1 MRYDRA
7 EVSWDAQENSWLIR
21 IQMGEEVIRRHCK
34 APRDADENRLR
45 SAAEETVR
53 DEGYEPASGVITIAR

>member
-7 EVSWDAQENSWLIR
+7 EVSWDAEQNSWLIR
-21 IQMGEEVIRRHCK
+21 IQIGEEVIRRHCK
-34 APRDADENRLR
+34 APRDADDDRLR

-53 DEGYEPASGVITIAR
+53 EEGYEPTSGKIIIAR